1 MVELYDKEII
11 LDYSK
16 AFKNVIFITS
26 DHALNEY
33 MSEYSSEQ
41 SKRAEII
48 MQKYQ
53 ILSQEYQ
60 GQSKSFKEKHEQV
73 QNDEVSKRQ
82 GIISNFENHYSSI
95 KEQMKQDHAALC
107 DEEGVLLIL
116 KENDNLE
123 EKYQELMKE
132 IEEKGELMEKQITE
146 KEEGTSNLQT
156 SLKE

>member
-26 DHALNEY
+26 DHALNEF

-60 GQSKSFKEKHEQV
+60 GQSKSFKDKHEQV
-73 QNDEVSKRQ
+73 LKDEVSKRQ

-95 KEQMKQDHAALC
+95 KDQMK
-107 DEEGVLLIL
+107 
-116 KENDNLE
+116 
-123 EKYQELMKE
+123 
-132 IEEKGELMEKQITE
+132 
-146 KEEGTSNLQT
+146 
-156 SLKE
+156 